1 MKIDIRERSLKP
13 NLTIIRKLTP
23 NEHEKINKMKK
34 TDAKIYSIHP
44 MLEELE
50 NKFLGYEECEI
61 ELMRQPSYLVTPLLP
76 HQVRGFSW
84 MANREDSSISGG
96 ILADEMGLGKTLQMI
111 ALILSGEKKDTTL
124 IVAPTIAIGQWIK
137 EFEKHAPGA
146 VEVNLYC
153 GVNRKIDIH
162 ETQTKNRS
170 INKMP
175 GEIEEK
181 FRVVLTTYGTIERE
195 YRKNGDLFRTTFYR
209 LVIDEAHAIKDSK
222 CATNNAISNVKTQK
236 RWALT
241 GTPVQNRVGDL
252 YALVKFLKLEPHS
265 YYFCKRCEC
274 MTRKWLENSQRRGFC
289 GCGHFGASHFSWWN
303 RRISNMVRDYGFTDM
318 NSVVFKQLEKIT
330 SHIILRRTK
339 ELLNDELG
347 LPPKKVEILRCY
359 FSTDEKNFYENLYSG
374 AKKQVQAYKAIGQ
387 ITHHCV
393 NIFTLLQRMRLAVNH
408 PYLITKEPFYP
419 VCGYCND
426 EADDPVIS
434 SCKHVFCREEVKL
447 FMVKSQ
453 SCPVCKVKM
462 TIDLMDSPELYLKV
476 GDANESVLTPR
487 WNGNIYPDGIAGL
500 NEIERIDFSK
510 SDEFLENTDPNLQ
523 TENPN
528 AYIGDSRKS
537 SPGVSSYFPV
547 YDWMSSSKIECLIQK
562 LYEQKSDSKI
572 EKSIIFSQFV
582 TFLELLRWKLERS
595 GFRCL
600 KIYGSMP
607 LAQRRAAIEN
617 FNKNP
622 EITILLISM
631 KAGGVALDLT
641 EASNVFI
648 MDLWWN
654 PAVEDQAMDRIH
666 RIGQYRPV
674 KVYKIVVEDSIESKI
689 LILQEKKRALQK
701 TTIQNDKDALECLTE
716 EDLIFLFS

>member
-1 MKIDIRERSLKP
+1 APCTMYHAP
-13 NLTIIRKLTP
+13 CTMHHAPCTM
-23 NEHEKINKMKK
+23 HH
-34 TDAKIYSIHP
+34 A
-44 MLEELE
+44 
-50 NKFLGYEECEI
+50 
-61 ELMRQPSYLVTPLLP
+61 PST
-76 HQVRGFSW
+76 VRHAPG
-84 MANREDSSISGG
+84 ARRARTN
-96 ILADEMGLGKTLQMI
+96 
-111 ALILSGEKKDTTL
+111 EKKDTTL
-124 IVAPTIAIGQWIK
+124 IVAPTIAIGQLTK

-434 SCKHVFCREEVKL
+434 SCKHVFCR
-447 FMVKSQ
+447 
-453 SCPVCKVKM
+453 
-462 TIDLMDSPELYLKV
+462 
-476 GDANESVLTPR
+476 
-487 WNGNIYPDGIAGL
+487 
-500 NEIERIDFSK
+500 
-510 SDEFLENTDPNLQ
+510 
-523 TENPN
+523 
-528 AYIGDSRKS
+528 
-537 SPGVSSYFPV
+537 
-547 YDWMSSSKIECLIQK
+547 
-562 LYEQKSDSKI
+562 
-572 EKSIIFSQFV
+572 
-582 TFLELLRWKLERS
+582 
-595 GFRCL
+595 
-600 KIYGSMP
+600 
-607 LAQRRAAIEN
+607 
-617 FNKNP
+617 
-622 EITILLISM
+622 
-631 KAGGVALDLT
+631 
-641 EASNVFI
+641 
-648 MDLWWN
+648 
-654 PAVEDQAMDRIH
+654 
-666 RIGQYRPV
+666 
-674 KVYKIVVEDSIESKI
+674 
-689 LILQEKKRALQK
+689 
-701 TTIQNDKDALECLTE
+701 
-716 EDLIFLFS
+716 

>member
-1 MKIDIRERSLKP
+1 MKIDIREKDLKV
-13 NLTIIRKLTP
+13 NSNIIRKLTP
-23 NEHEKINKMKK
+23 LEHEKINKLKK
-34 TDAKIYSIHP
+34 SDTKIYSTHP
-44 MLEELE
+44 SLEDLE
-50 NKFLGYEECEI
+50 NKFLEYEEDEI
-61 ELMRQPSYLVTPLLP
+61 ELLKQPASLKNTLLP
-76 HQVRGFSW
+76 YQIKGLSW
-84 MANREDSSISGG
+84 MKNRENSPINGG

-111 ALILSGEKKDTTL
+111 ALILTGNEHEITL
-124 IVAPTIAIGQWIK
+124 IITPTIAIGQWLK
-137 EFEKHAPGA
+137 EFEKHAPGLFDI
-146 VEVNLYC
+146 NLYY
-153 GVNRKIDIH
+153 GAKRKIDF
-162 ETQTKNRS
+162 E
-170 INKMP
+170 NKP
-175 GEIEEK
+175 EK
-181 FRVVLTTYGTIERE
+181 SKIKIVLSTYGTIERE
-195 YRKNGDLFRTTFYR
+195 YKKVGDLYKINFYR

-222 CATNNAISNVKTQK
+222 CSTNNAISNIKTEK

-252 YALVKFLKLEPHS
+252 YSLVKFLKLDPHS
-265 YYFCKRCEC
+265 YYFCKRCPC
-274 MTRKWLENSQRRGFC
+274 KTRKWLENSQRRGFC

-303 RRISNMVRDYGFTDM
+303 RRITNMVRDYGFTDM
-318 NSVVFKQLEKIT
+318 NSIIFKQLEKIT
-330 SHIILRRTK
+330 SHLILRRTK
-339 ELLNDELG
+339 DFLNDELG

-359 FSTDEKNFYENLYSG
+359 FSKDEKNFYENLYTG
-374 AKKQVQAYKAIGQ
+374 AQKQVMAYKAIGQ

-408 PYLITKEPFYP
+408 PYLITKQQFYP

-434 SCKHVFCREEVKL
+434 SCKHVFCREEVKI
-447 FMVKSQ
+447 FMNKTQ
-453 SCPVCKVKM
+453 KCPVCKVKM
-462 TIDLMDSPELYLKV
+462 TIDLVEIELTDEELSSI
-476 GDANESVLTPR
+476 DNES
-487 WNGNIYPDGIAGL
+487 NSSIYTHDNL
-500 NEIERIDFSK
+500 NSK
-510 SDEFLENTDPNLQ
+510 LYKNTD
-523 TENPN
+523 ENDKN
-528 AYIGDSRKS
+528 
-537 SPGVSSYFPV
+537 VEFSSYFPV

-562 LYEQKSDSKI
+562 LFEQKSDEKI

-582 TFLELLRWKLERS
+582 TFLELLRWKLERA

-622 EITILLISM
+622 EITILLISL

-674 KVYKIVVEDSIESKI
+674 KVYKLVVQDSIESKI
-689 LILQEKKRALQK
+689 LILQEKKRALMK
-701 TTIQNDKDALECLTE
+701 TAIQNDKDALESLTE
-716 EDLIFLFS
+716 EDLVFLFS